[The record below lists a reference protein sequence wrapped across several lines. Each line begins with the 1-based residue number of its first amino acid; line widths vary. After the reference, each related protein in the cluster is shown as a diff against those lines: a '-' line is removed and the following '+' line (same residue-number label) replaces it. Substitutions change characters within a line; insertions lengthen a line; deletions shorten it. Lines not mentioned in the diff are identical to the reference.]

1 MLIISGKNETLNGPF
16 PLIHSFAFYYIFNK
30 EQKIVLPLGSC
41 IAHLCGSVKK
51 FRHLVSF
58 CFRMCVVRNR
68 FKCVNYHH
76 HGYEQ
81 NPSVFS
87 KGKNLPYFVYLSWH
101 FCLFCLSE
109 NFVIVVACVCVC
121 VFDSFN
127 EIDSRCVCLWMF
139 VCLFVWTI
147 FHWKI
152 YLISH
157 NLKAHPKVTY
167 SVVVMVV
174 LMMITNGWCSG
185 SYVTNIDHLSL
196 VHFFIFDSARNC
208 PRFSK
213 M

>member
-87 KGKNLPYFVYLSWH
+87 KGKKLPYFVYLSWH

-121 VFDSFN
+121 AYLIRLTKLTPGV
-127 EIDSRCVCLWMF
+127 CVYECLF
-139 VCLFVWTI
+139 VCL
-147 FHWKI
+147 
-152 YLISH
+152 
-157 NLKAHPKVTY
+157 
-167 SVVVMVV
+167 
-174 LMMITNGWCSG
+174 CER
-185 SYVTNIDHLSL
+185 
-196 VHFFIFDSARNC
+196 FFIERFIWFHIIWKPI
-208 PRFSK
+208 PRSHIQWWWWWFWWW
-213 M
+213 

>member
-121 VFDSFN
+121 VVFMRS
-127 EIDSRCVCLWMF
+127 I
-139 VCLFVWTI
+139 I
-147 FHWKI
+147 IIK
-152 YLISH
+152 
-157 NLKAHPKVTY
+157 
-167 SVVVMVV
+167 
-174 LMMITNGWCSG
+174 MIW
-185 SYVTNIDHLSL
+185 
-196 VHFFIFDSARNC
+196 
-208 PRFSK
+208 RFSK
-213 M
+213 FRMIISILSNTNCCCCCQSNKKK